1 VPPFD
6 HKENERHFT
15 AAAVHAIAT
24 ASILGVLAVLMC
36 AILYLRLRSIRHR
49 LSVKEER
56 ESALGRSRSFL
67 AAVVGSF
74 PYPVVVIG
82 LDYRVLLANPK
93 AREVY
98 GWQGT
103 ENDIMPCHRFMREQG
118 HPCHESGEECLL
130 RKVIDS
136 GKPEVAYTTHH
147 YANGDEV
154 DVRVHGMPLF
164 SPDGELH
171 AVVEWAID
179 ERDEPA
185 AAQTASFPVS

>member
-1 VPPFD
+1 
-6 HKENERHFT
+6 
-15 AAAVHAIAT
+15 
-24 ASILGVLAVLMC
+24 LLC
-36 AILYLRLRSIRHR
+36 AILYLRLRSIRHE
-49 LSVKEER
+49 LSVRQQHEN
-56 ESALGRSRSFL
+56 ALGRSRSFL
-67 AAVVGSF
+67 SAVVGSF

-93 AREVY
+93 AREAY

-103 ENDIMPCHRFMREQG
+103 EDSIMPCHRFMREKG

-136 GKPEVAYTTHH
+136 GKPEVAYTTHR
-147 YANGDEV
+147 YANGDEA

-179 ERDEPA
+179 ERDVPA